1 MPHSTTRLSAAKASR
16 PAGYPLFP
24 HATGRWAKK
33 VRGRLIYFGAVT
45 EGPDFGRQ
53 AALERWLEE
62 KDDWLAGRVPQRNGK
77 GLTVKSLV
85 NAYLNT
91 KKKLVENGEMTAQ
104 AHVHA
109 TRAGKIMA
117 ETLGRTSLVSMLTP
131 HDFGRL
137 RDALAAV
144 DTSPATL
151 AVDIGRIRAVLNW
164 AYKND
169 LIERPPRYG
178 SAFDKPSASIL
189 RRHRAARGSM
199 MFERD
204 EIRAMLDAAGE
215 PLKTMILLGINC
227 GLGSA
232 DTARL
237 PVHAID
243 LQSGWLDFPRP
254 KTGIPRRAKL
264 WPETVA
270 GIRQALDTRPA
281 KMRPDAVGL
290 VFVEADG
297 RPWVRSRGAERLTR
311 ELRSMLKPLG
321 LWKPGR
327 AFYGLRR
334 ATETVGG
341 TDQAALNMVMG
352 HAAAASDMGAIYR
365 QRVDD
370 ARLEAV
376 AERIRSW
383 LWPAGSDA
391 EGGAV

>member
-1 MPHSTTRLSAAKASR
+1 
-16 PAGYPLFP
+16 
-24 HATGRWAKK
+24 
-33 VRGRLIYFGAVT
+33 
-45 EGPDFGRQ
+45 
-53 AALERWLEE
+53 
-62 KDDWLAGRVPQRNGK
+62 
-77 GLTVKSLV
+77 
-85 NAYLNT
+85 
-91 KKKLVENGEMTAQ
+91 
-104 AHVHA
+104 
-109 TRAGKIMA
+109 
-117 ETLGRTSLVSMLTP
+117 
-131 HDFGRL
+131 
-137 RDALAAV
+137 
-144 DTSPATL
+144 
-151 AVDIGRIRAVLNW
+151 
-164 AYKND
+164 
-169 LIERPPRYG
+169 
-178 SAFDKPSASIL
+178 
-189 RRHRAARGSM
+189 
-199 MFERD
+199 
-204 EIRAMLDAAGE
+204 MLDAAGE